1 LQVTN
6 LDTKQ
11 VKDAKKG
18 IVWIRVTV
26 ANTGSS
32 KALRSLTEIRLDG
45 KRLGTVETG
54 KLAAGRWVMVKLKW
68 NVRSMTG
75 KHTIS
80 IVLDSTKVVPEA
92 DETNNWAR
100 LVVTIKNNVV
110 TNGQFTGP

>member
-1 LQVTN
+1 
-6 LDTKQ
+6 
-11 VKDAKKG
+11 
-18 IVWIRVTV
+18 
-26 ANTGSS
+26 
-32 KALRSLTEIRLDG
+32 
-45 KRLGTVETG
+45 
-54 KLAAGRWVMVKLKW
+54 
-68 NVRSMTG
+68 MTG